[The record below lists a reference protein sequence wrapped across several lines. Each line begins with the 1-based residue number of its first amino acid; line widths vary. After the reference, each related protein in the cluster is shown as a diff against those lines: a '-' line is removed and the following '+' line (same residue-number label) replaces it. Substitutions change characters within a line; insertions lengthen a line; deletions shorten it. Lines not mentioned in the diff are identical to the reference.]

1 MQMER
6 PLLIT
11 IWQMQSPVLLT
22 QLSFTA
28 LGYLDFADKQGKGGE
43 HLPLPSVL
51 NQSLKGFSGNL
62 QNQVVSG
69 FAYLLSTLAIFPQHL
84 SGSPDLSLTS
94 VSTPAFFQNK
104 PTSKPAS
111 FLFLND
117 PNAVSRRLAQ
127 LWCLTLN
134 QGDTRLAAITQVP
147 GSL

>member
-51 NQSLKGFSGNL
+51 KQSLKGFSGNF

-69 FAYLLSTLAIFPQHL
+69 FAHLLSTLA
-84 SGSPDLSLTS
+84 LSLSTS
-94 VSTPAFFQNK
+94 QAPLT
-104 PTSKPAS
+104 
-111 FLFLND
+111 FL
-117 PNAVSRRLAQ
+117 
-127 LWCLTLN
+127 
-134 QGDTRLAAITQVP
+134 
-147 GSL
+147 